1 MNCPQCQMM
10 NGPDAAFCGNCGTRL
25 AAAGAPSGA
34 AAYPP
39 ASGYDPAGAPTA
51 YNAPGGQGQA
61 APGYSAPG
69 GYSEMPPPYH
79 PAGGQAPGGY
89 SQGQYQQG
97 QYPQGQ
103 YSQGQYQPG
112 TAGPFMQRSGSSGL
126 PPVNFDLTRLNTVDK
141 VVAGATLV
149 TMISLWMPWFSAT
162 YLGRSSGS
170 ISGTGD
176 HGWLWLEF
184 ILALALLA
192 YLAARAA
199 WAQLPFNLPVSH
211 ERLLIGAT
219 ALQFLLILIG
229 FFAMP
234 STDGIQ
240 GISVSWDFGAFLGLI
255 GSIVAAGPVIY
266 PFAKTYTGSRK
277 TSGSRTH

>member
-1 MNCPQCQMM
+1 MNCPQCQTM
-10 NGPDAAFCGNCGTRL
+10 NGPDAAFRGNCGARL
-25 AAAGAPSGA
+25 APANAPAGAG
-34 AAYPP
+34 AYPP
-39 ASGYDPAGAPTA
+39 AAGYNPAGAPPA
-51 YNAPGGQGQA
+51 YGAPGGQA
-61 APGYSAPG
+61 APGYGGPG
-69 GYSEMPPPYH
+69 GYNQMPPPPYN

-89 SQGQYQQG
+89 QQGQYQQG

-103 YSQGQYQPG
+103 YQPG
-112 TAGPFMQRSGSSGL
+112 PGGPNMQRPASSGL
-126 PPVNFDLTRLNTVDK
+126 PPVNFDLTRLTTVDK

-149 TMISLWMPWFSAT
+149 TMISLWMPWFSAS

-184 ILALALLA
+184 ILALALLV

-211 ERLLIGAT
+211 ERLLVGAT
-219 ALQFLLILIG
+219 GLQFLLILIG
-229 FFAMP
+229 FLAMP
-234 STDGIQ
+234 SSDGIQ
-240 GISVSWDFGAFLGLI
+240 GISIGWDFGAFLALI

-266 PFAKTYTGSRK
+266 PLAKTYLDSRK
-277 TSGSRTH
+277 GAGPRTY